1 MMLAATTVI
10 GEGIRTP
17 KDGCLKVSFRQGGER
32 CRPSGRAHSTS
43 LKKCLQEFG
52 LEPWWRDQVP
62 LIFIDEELVAVAMT
76 QLMGSPWP
84 LRTEF
89 TTLVYQAIDD

>member
-1 MMLAATTVI
+1 MSCFHAITWVKKSRS
-10 GEGIRTP
+10 GEGFPEGMGFGITVGVTTDSGLTGQHGSDGTYYWGGAASTIFWVDP
-17 KDGCLKVSFRQGGER
+17 K
-32 CRPSGRAHSTS
+32 
-43 LKKCLQEFG
+43 
-52 LEPWWRDQVP
+52 
-62 LIFIDEELVAVAMT
+62 EELVAVAMT